1 MRVNNIM
8 YKQLIKTLRKN
19 MTQPEQI
26 LWHFLRNR
34 RFLNYKFRRQG
45 LIDKKYIVDFI
56 CYEKNLIVELDG
68 RQHLSQEHILYDKE
82 RTEYLNKA
90 GFNVVRYYNTDI
102 FNNIESVLEHLKTEL
117 EKTPSSAFLAPS
129 PVKGEGCNKT
139 SLRKWAKEERKK
151 YCCDAV
157 LIDKLKQTDQYKQA
171 KHIMIFYPL
180 KDEVNLLPLL
190 NDSTKH
196 FYLPKIEGENLLCCP
211 FDGKTELCVSCF
223 NTKEPVSEP
232 IEFCPDIVIVPAL
245 AVDKNNYRLGY
256 GGGFYD
262 RFLGVNKLAGRSD
275 IQAGKTV
282 EKGINTFKIVCIP
295 KELVVDTI
303 YPEPFDIPMDLIITD

>member
-1 MRVNNIM
+1 MRVNKRM

-19 MTQPEQI
+19 MTQPELI

-34 RFLNYKFRRQG
+34 RFLNYKFRRQV

-56 CYEKNLIVELDG
+56 CYEKNLIIELDG
-68 RQHLSQEHILYDKE
+68 RQHLGQEHILYDKE

-117 EKTPSSAFLAPS
+117 EKTPSSAFQAPS
-129 PVKGEGCNKT
+129 PVEGEGCKI

-157 LIDKLKQTDQYKQA
+157 LIYKLKQTVQYKQA

-190 NDSTKH
+190 NDSSKQ

-211 FDGKTELCVSCF
+211 FNGETELCVSCF

-232 IEFCPDIVIVPAL
+232 TEITPDIVIVPAL

-262 RFLGVNKLAGRSD
+262 RFLWGGSV
-275 IQAGKTV
+275 
-282 EKGINTFKIVCIP
+282 FKIVCIP
-295 KELVVDTI
+295 KELVVETI